1 MILAFF
7 LFVGR
12 AQGDVVKDEENAFFK
27 MVRVQYM
34 VGSCEQ
40 GKTFGWTTFVSG
52 LLKWQLEM

>member
-1 MILAFF
+1 MMGILFLLSHMILAFF

-40 GKTFGWTTFVSG
+40 GKTFG
-52 LLKWQLEM
+52 

>member
-1 MILAFF
+1 MILVFF
-7 LFVGR
+7 LFVGS

-34 VGSCEQ
+34 VGYCEQ
-40 GKTFGWTTFVSG
+40 GKTFGWTTFVSR